1 MREPTISYEDAA
13 EVCAQPW
20 PSERDAREEAMRL
33 KEAGWLVEWRNP
45 PVRFGDSGAL
55 IVASIYHP
63 QTYACPGDVTYQ
75 LHDLSPKT

>member
-20 PSERDAREEAMRL
+20 PTEPEAHGQAVRL

-45 PVRFGDSGAL
+45 PVEFGHGSGVL
-55 IVASIYHP
+55 IVATIYHP
-63 QTYACPGDVTYQ
+63 KTYVCPGDVTYE
-75 LHDLSPKT
+75 LGGRPA